1 LWIKRAFKDSS
12 TPTLIAMIALSRF
25 PPCDLDRAIS
35 QDGDTS
41 SSTNQWIGQ
50 QTRRDGIRSATL
62 DAFVSMNIRSPV
74 RRICEREGERERE
87 RESERHS
94 GARTC
99 SARARERERKRT
111 EVREKE
117 GRCNAL
123 VYRRVI
129 TGVNNTRNERK
140 REVWEGGRERERERE
155 GEGEGGPPTVEDPG
169 RILQEPHKAA
179 SSRPAGPA
187 SCPVTLFVSL
197 IKMTKHFLSSCPEAP
212 EGLHLPGS
220 MEVKQSPRVASA
232 IAS

>member
-1 LWIKRAFKDSS
+1 
-12 TPTLIAMIALSRF
+12 MIALSRF

-140 REVWEGGRERERERE
+140 REVWEGGREREREKERE
-155 GEGEGGPPTVEDPG
+155 REDHPRWRTQVG
-169 RILQEPHKAA
+169 SFRNLTKPRRAG
-179 SSRPAGPA
+179 RPALR
-187 SCPVTLFVSL
+187 PVLSPSL
-197 IKMTKHFLSSCPEAP
+197 
-212 EGLHLPGS
+212 
-220 MEVKQSPRVASA
+220 SPL
-232 IAS
+232 